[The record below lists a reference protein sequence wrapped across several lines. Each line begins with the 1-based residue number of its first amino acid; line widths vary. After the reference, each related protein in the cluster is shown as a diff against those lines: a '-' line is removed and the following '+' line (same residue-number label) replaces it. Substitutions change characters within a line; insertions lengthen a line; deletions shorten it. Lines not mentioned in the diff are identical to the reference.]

1 MGLGTFAARKSFEFM
16 IYLWGAPDVEDLKV
30 QAKALADAG
39 FTVVDWDAAEL
50 DVLRKYG
57 LKGMVKN
64 PTEETVRQVASHP
77 ALWGYHLG
85 DESYPEEA
93 FLPVAEEMR
102 ALEQIDPDHIAFVN
116 MLSTTG
122 EFLRT
127 YMKVVEPPM
136 LSFDYYQWWWGSDRY
151 FEKLEQ
157 FREQAVLAGVLL
169 GSCIEVTANPGIERG
184 DRTYLADNAA
194 KLRQSVYTNLA
205 YGVKSIEWFSA
216 GNLFEPK
223 STTLAP

>member
-77 ALWGYHLG
+77 ALWGYQPRRRVLPGRSVSSCRRRDARARADRSRPHRFRQYAVDHGRVPANLH
-85 DESYPEEA
+85 ESRRASDAELRLLPSGGGA
-93 FLPVAEEMR
+93 AIATSKSSSSSVSKPFLPACRSEAASR
-102 ALEQIDPDHIAFVN
+102 SPPTPASSAATALILPTMPRSSAKA
-116 MLSTTG
+116 STPTSPT
-122 EFLRT
+122 E
-127 YMKVVEPPM
+127 
-136 LSFDYYQWWWGSDRY
+136 
-151 FEKLEQ
+151 
-157 FREQAVLAGVLL
+157 
-169 GSCIEVTANPGIERG
+169 
-184 DRTYLADNAA
+184 
-194 KLRQSVYTNLA
+194 
-205 YGVKSIEWFSA
+205 
-216 GNLFEPK
+216 
-223 STTLAP
+223 